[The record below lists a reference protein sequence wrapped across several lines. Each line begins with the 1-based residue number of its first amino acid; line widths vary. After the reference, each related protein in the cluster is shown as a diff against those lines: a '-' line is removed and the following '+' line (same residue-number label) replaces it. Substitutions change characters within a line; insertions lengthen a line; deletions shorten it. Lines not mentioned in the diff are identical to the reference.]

1 MTSMSDDTKGVAFNP
16 PPAER
21 IGVISK
27 AIDDAFAQ
35 IPADARGALIAVANE
50 KGVNAALVTRGP
62 KGFDVQTW
70 IGKSWGGS
78 LEYGAAVRKVF

>member
-1 MTSMSDDTKGVAFNP
+1 MPDVKGVAFTP

-21 IGVISK
+21 LGAISR
-27 AIDDAFAQ
+27 AIDDAFKQ
-35 IPADARGALIAVANE
+35 VPEGARGALIAVANE
-50 KGVNAALVTRGP
+50 KGANAVLVTKGP
-62 KGFDVQTW
+62 HGFDVQAW

>member
-1 MTSMSDDTKGVAFNP
+1 MTEPLGVAFTP

-21 IGVISK
+21 LGPISK
-27 AIDDAFAQ
+27 ALDDAFKD
-35 IPADARGALIAVANE
+35 IPTGARGALIGVGNE
-50 KGVNAALVTRGP
+50 KGVNAVLVMRGP
-62 KGFDVQTW
+62 KGFDVQAW